1 MAVVY
6 SAMGGGVLLL
16 LPASQILIDHVGWR
30 GTYQLFGVIVL
41 VVLLP
46 VAAVAVAAFRRRR
59 TARHEEG

>member
-41 VVLLP
+41 VLLLP
-46 VAAVAVAAFRRRR
+46 VRCCRGGVSPPAHR
-59 TARHEEG
+59 TS